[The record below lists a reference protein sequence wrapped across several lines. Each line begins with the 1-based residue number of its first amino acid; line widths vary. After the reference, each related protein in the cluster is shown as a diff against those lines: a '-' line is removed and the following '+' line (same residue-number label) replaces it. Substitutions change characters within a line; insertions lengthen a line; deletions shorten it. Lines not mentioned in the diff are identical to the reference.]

1 LARLKSSQPKV
12 TVWLIS
18 INLLVWL
25 AQVIPGSG
33 VTNTLLYAPLLTTI
47 EPWRMLTA
55 GFVHSPDS
63 PWHILINIYSIYI
76 FGRVIEPMLGPAR
89 FLALYLISIIGGSA
103 MVLWLGSPV
112 TPVVGASG
120 AFFGLMGAYFIM
132 LRTIGDNSGQL
143 LALIAVNLAF
153 GFFFPNISW
162 QGHLG
167 GLLAGMAVTAVYAR
181 TRYKSALSQKIQ
193 VLGVLGLIVA
203 LIAVGVVVRLGP
215 MFS

>member
-1 LARLKSSQPKV
+1 MARLKSNQPTV

-18 INLLVWL
+18 INLLIWL

-63 PWHILINIYSIYI
+63 PWHILINAYSIYI
-76 FGRVIEPMLGPAR
+76 FGRVIEPMLGPGR
-89 FLALYLISIIGGSA
+89 FLALYLISIVGGSA

-120 AFFGLMGAYFIM
+120 AFFGLMGAYFIL
-132 LRTIGDNSGQL
+132 LRAIGDNSSHL

-153 GFFFPNISW
+153 GFFIPNISW

-167 GLLAGMAVTAVYAR
+167 GLLAGLAVTAVYAN
-181 TRYKSALSQKIQ
+181 TRYRPALLQKI
-193 VLGVLGLIVA
+193 GVVFVMLLIVGF
-203 LIAVGVVVRLGP
+203 IAAGVVFRLGP
-215 MFS
+215 LFS